1 MTAVA
6 GRTYRPGVRPTDGH
20 RPALVTGPHGAP
32 PSAPTYETWFTL
44 YANRMV
50 NTSLV
55 KTTPRTSGVEQ
66 GAQVAHA
73 PLEGLSAGH
82 AGGSGVPGGEAEDN
96 TTSDLQRRWLQQTD
110 ATHPANTTCIQ
121 TQNGDALIASNR
133 TATNVTTAAYELDDG
148 TSPGSVVTTTGI
160 GREEKFIA
168 AGSLSS
174 IEST

>member
-1 MTAVA
+1 MRLTS
-6 GRTYRPGVRPTDGH
+6 H
-20 RPALVTGPHGAP
+20 H
-32 PSAPTYETWFTL
+32 TL
-44 YANRMV
+44 TEWLI
-50 NTSLV
+50 TSLV
-55 KTTPRTSGVEQ
+55 EITPRTSGVEQ

-110 ATHPANTTCIQ
+110 ATHPANTTRIQ